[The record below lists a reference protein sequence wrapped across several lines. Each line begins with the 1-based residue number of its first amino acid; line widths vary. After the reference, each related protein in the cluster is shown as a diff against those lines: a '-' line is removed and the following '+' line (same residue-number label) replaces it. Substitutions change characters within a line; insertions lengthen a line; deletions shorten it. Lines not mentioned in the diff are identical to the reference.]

1 MTTYKEAVDRYNDYL
16 GEGLTPVD
24 LRDSVWISKNTITG
38 NGHIATHKLIRRL
51 SNTLPNL
58 YTQNEE
64 KERILHQRS
73 VH

>member
-38 NGHIATHKLIRRL
+38 NSHIATHELIRRL

-58 YTQNEE
+58 YTQNED
-64 KERILHQRS
+64 KE
-73 VH
+73 